1 MASRMKKL
9 FHRSKDSDAGQSPQ
23 RTRESMSD
31 RSEPAF
37 PSSRYES
44 MEPGE
49 RPQTGD
55 YPVKGNDTSVIL
67 QQGRKS
73 SVSRSRRNSGTFEN
87 VPYRSTTP
95 NQYNTTKHAPHMT
108 SSPIV
113 AASNDPYQQ
122 SQATPTAG
130 QGGRRHYQPQ
140 GSSGLNQGNVEC
152 QTLVTIV
159 TMCNKVLTFI

>member
-9 FHRSKDSDAGQSPQ
+9 FHRSKDIDAEQSLQ
-23 RTRESMSD
+23 RARESMSD
-31 RSEPAF
+31 RSEPGL

-44 MEPGE
+44 TEPGE

-55 YPVKGNDTSVIL
+55 YPVKGNDNSVIL

-73 SVSRSRRNSGTFEN
+73 SVSRSRRNSDTFEN

-95 NQYNTTKHAPHMT
+95 NQYNTANHAPHMT
-108 SSPIV
+108 SPPIV

-130 QGGRRHYQPQ
+130 QEGRRRYHPQ
-140 GSSGLNQGNVEC
+140 GSSGLNLGNVEC
-152 QTLVTIV
+152 
-159 TMCNKVLTFI
+159 